1 MEKEREKYS
10 NADKE
15 KLANL
20 VDKYKKL
27 WDEEVEQN
35 KNKPKHYDSKRRK
48 FVHKSVPW
56 GFYYGQGK
64 IKGIISITLAF
75 IYLFLHVSTW
85 LKTNLDFVPTLL
97 LLGTWHSLV
106 TNLNEPISFSYR

>member
-1 MEKEREKYS
+1 MIIFS
-10 NADKE
+10 IF
-15 KLANL
+15 
-20 VDKYKKL
+20 
-27 WDEEVEQN
+27 N
-35 KNKPKHYDSKRRK
+35 KTL
-48 FVHKSVPW
+48 FIVQTVFC
-56 GFYYGQGK
+56 FYYGQGK

>member
-56 GFYYGQGK
+56 GFYTKAIQEM
-64 IKGIISITLAF
+64 
-75 IYLFLHVSTW
+75 W
-85 LKTNLDFVPTLL
+85 P
-97 LLGTWHSLV
+97 
-106 TNLNEPISFSYR
+106 SFCY